1 MWCSPICR
9 CQPPPSP
16 PAARGYVGVRWWS
29 AVVALYAVLCLVS
42 SRSSRRRGGASSSSE
57 FAPVARLGARAAERV
72 WRLRLLPGL
81 VVELIY

>member
-1 MWCSPICR
+1 MDDSH
-9 CQPPPSP
+9 SSSVNGGGG
-16 PAARGYVGVRWWS
+16 ARTDGTLAEHIRWWS

-42 SRSSRRRGGASSSSE
+42 SRSGRRRGGASAE
-57 FAPVARLGARAAERV
+57 FAPVASLARAAERV